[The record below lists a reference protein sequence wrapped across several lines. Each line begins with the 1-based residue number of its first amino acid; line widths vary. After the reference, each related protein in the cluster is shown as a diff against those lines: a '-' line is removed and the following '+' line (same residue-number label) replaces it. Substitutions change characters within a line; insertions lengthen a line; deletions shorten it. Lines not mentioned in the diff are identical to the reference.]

1 MSIKVRVVLF
11 LALLMLYPWSGV
23 QYLRQSEKNIRALE
37 TDYLKDRIIDIGRLI
52 NFSFNSSPKRFSGLQ
67 ASGFYSLQADG
78 SYSAQADRSSSAP
91 ADGSSSAPADGSSL
105 SQAKGSSPLQA
116 KGFSPLQ
123 AKGSSLTP
131 NAPTLKDGS
140 LFFYPLARPPQVD
153 GYNDE
158 EWNDIPAKV
167 IADQANNFSLSLQS
181 GTYAD
186 QLFVRLAVAD
196 STPSP
201 QRFQRSL
208 LANGDY
214 FAIRLGNKKTY
225 YFRLLNPGRV
235 NAYTLGRGDNL
246 LNASDI
252 NAAWQRS
259 ATGYEIELSVT
270 EASAAGRLGFL
281 VVNGAQ
287 PHNVNLAHHQGV
299 ISNLKLRY
307 RQKDFHSIIEASHAP
322 AYQFYRH
329 DLAGIIE
336 GFATPGLRLHVVDAQ
351 CNVLASA
358 GQLAIASSEQPVSWV
373 MKALYERVLAD
384 QAATTYARNEAFDCQ
399 AQWGDRQLSSGVQA
413 WSTAYTNDLVSYAAM
428 RLTAGP
434 YAGHIL
440 VAEQSRDRYVMF
452 TNKTFASYFYYTL
465 GISLCIVLA
474 LSSYLFFWSWRLNRL
489 NRQAQQQVDDLGDV
503 SLGFKASKSADEI
516 GQLSRNV
523 GSLLEQIRGHND
535 YLKTLAQKLSH
546 EMKTPLAIV
555 STSLDNIDAD
565 AANQVY
571 LERAQEGVHRLSYI
585 MSSMGQAKK
594 LEQAFAYAEFETV
607 DIVELLTKAC
617 EAYQHVYTHSA
628 IVFANKT
635 PQHSIQLQA
644 ASELLVQMLDKL
656 VDNAVDFSEAK
667 TGIHIELLQ
676 SGRRLTINVINR
688 GPLLAEG
695 HTDQLFQQLVS
706 YREQGSDKPH
716 LGLGLFIA
724 RLIAEHHNGSISAS
738 NLPDKTG
745 VCFAVTLPL

>member
-52 NFSFNSSPKRFSGLQ
+52 NFSFNSSPKRFSYTQ
-67 ASGFYSLQADG
+67 D
-78 SYSAQADRSSSAP
+78 
-91 ADGSSSAPADGSSL
+91 DGSSPPSAEGSLSVGAEGSLSMGAEGSS
-105 SQAKGSSPLQA
+105 SQAEGSSP
-116 KGFSPLQ
+116 
-123 AKGSSLTP
+123 TIT
-131 NAPTLKDGS
+131 APTFKNNA

-167 IADQANNFSLSLQS
+167 MADQANNFSLSLQS

-186 QLFVRLAVAD
+186 QLFVRLAVTD
-196 STPSP
+196 GTL
-201 QRFQRSL
+201 QRQNFQRSL

-214 FAIRLGNKKTY
+214 FAVRLGNNKTY
-225 YFRLLNPGRV
+225 YFRLLFEGRV
-235 NAYTLGRGDNL
+235 NAYTLGRGDEL
-246 LNASDI
+246 FLTSDI
-252 NAAWQRS
+252 SAAWSRS
-259 ATGYEIELSVT
+259 STGYEVEFSVS
-270 EASAAGRLGFL
+270 EESAAGRLGFL
-281 VVNGAQ
+281 VVNGADT
-287 PHNVNLAHHQGV
+287 HNVNLEPHQGV
-299 ISNLKLRY
+299 IANLTLRY
-307 RQKDFHSIIEASHAP
+307 RQKDFHSIIEANNAP

-329 DLAGIIE
+329 DLAKIID
-336 GFATPGLRLHVVDAQ
+336 GFATPGMRLHVVDRQ

-358 GQLAIASSEQPVSWV
+358 GQLAIANSEQSVSWV
-373 MKALYERVLAD
+373 MKALYQRVLAD
-384 QAATTYARNEAFDCQ
+384 QEAPTYARNEAFDCQ
-399 AQWGDRQLSSGVQA
+399 TQWSERQSNSGVQA

-428 RLTAGP
+428 PLSAGP
-434 YAGHIL
+434 YTGNFLI
-440 VAEQSRDRYVMF
+440 AEQSRDRYVMF

-503 SLGFKASKSADEI
+503 ASGFKASTSADEI

-555 STSLDNIDAD
+555 STSLDNIDSD

-571 LERAQEGVHRLSYI
+571 LERAQDGVHRLSYI

-594 LEQAFAYAEFETV
+594 LEQAFEYAEFETV
-607 DIVELLTKAC
+607 DIVELLGKAC
-617 EAYQHVYTHSA
+617 EAYQHVYPHSA
-628 IVFANKT
+628 IVFVNKT
-635 PQHSIQLQA
+635 QQHSINLQA

-656 VDNAVDFSEAK
+656 VDNAVDFCEAN
-667 TGIHIELLQ
+667 TAINIHLLQ
-676 SGRRLTINVINR
+676 SGQQLTIEVVNC
-688 GPLLAEG
+688 GPLLAKG
-695 HTDQLFQQLVS
+695 HADQLFQQLVS
-706 YREQGSDKPH
+706 FREQGSEKPH
-716 LGLGLFIA
+716 LGLGLFVA
-724 RLIAEHHNGSISAS
+724 RLIAEHHKGSITAS
-738 NLPDKTG
+738 NLPDKSG